1 MQKGYSF
8 KDLVYQI
15 KKHKKNFI
23 IATLV
28 AILAVA
34 VSTPAPLLM
43 PLLVDEVL
51 LKKPGILTAT
61 IDQIF
66 GKSEPYFYVL
76 VVLLITIFLRALF
89 FLLNVYQTKIFKVIS
104 KDITFNIRKDA
115 LKHIQK
121 TALSE
126 FETFGSANISSRLI
140 VDIDTID
147 KFLGVSVSRLIV
159 SVLTVIGV
167 AIVLLMIHWKLALF
181 ILFLN
186 PFVIFLTTKI
196 ARRVGKLKKKENL
209 TFEIFTEALNETL
222 DLFRQIKAANQEKN
236 FIQRVI
242 EEAKKIKKA
251 SIEFEYK
258 SDAATKFSFLVFL
271 AGFEIFRAAGI
282 LMVAYSNLSI
292 GLMLAVFGYLW
303 VMMNPI
309 QEILNI
315 QYAYHS
321 AKAALKRVN
330 DIFKLKQEP
339 SYPHLKN
346 PFKNSKTNSIELQN
360 VYFAY
365 ENGDYVLKN
374 ISMKIEKGSKVAII
388 GASGSGKT
396 TLAQIMVGFYP
407 IEKGELF
414 YDKINVKEI
423 GLDVVREHVYL
434 VLQNPQLLNATIRE
448 NLTFGK
454 KVDENKI
461 EKALKIAQLYDFIKG
476 LKNGLDT
483 HIGKDGIKLSGG
495 QRQRLSIA
503 RMILA
508 EPNVVILDESTS
520 ALDIY
525 TEESLFEALLSEF
538 LKERTTIIIAHRLTT
553 IRQADYIYVLDKGQ
567 IIEEGTQ
574 EFLMKKEGVFFE
586 FLSKGRG

>member
-8 KDLVYQI
+8 KDLVKQI
-15 KKHKKNFI
+15 EKHKKNFI

-34 VSTPAPLLM
+34 ISTPAPLLI

-51 LKKPGILTAT
+51 LKKPGVVTHT
-61 IDQIF
+61 IDAVF

-76 VVLLITIFLRALF
+76 VVLLLTIFLRSMF
-89 FLLNVYQTKIFKVIS
+89 FILNVFQTKIFKIIS
-104 KDITFNIRKDA
+104 KDITYNLRKEV

-167 AIVLLMIHWKLALF
+167 AVVLLLIHWKLALF

-196 ARRVGKLKKKENL
+196 ARRVGKLKREENFS
-209 TFEIFTEALNETL
+209 FEMFTKALNETL
-222 DLFRQIKAANQEKN
+222 DLFRQIKAANKEKD
-236 FIQRVI
+236 FIERI
-242 EEAKKIKKA
+242 ILKAKEIKNA

-258 SDAATKFSFLVFL
+258 SDAASKFSFLIFL
-271 AGFEIFRAAGI
+271 TGFEIFRAAGI
-282 LMVAYSNLSI
+282 LMVAYSDLTI
-292 GLMLAVFGYLW
+292 GLMMAIFGYLW

-321 AKAALKRVN
+321 ATAALDRIN
-330 DIFKLKQEP
+330 DILSLKKEP
-339 SYPHLKN
+339 VYPHLKN
-346 PFKNSKTNSIELQN
+346 PFKNTKTNSIKLKEI
-360 VYFAY
+360 YFAY
-365 ENGDYVLKN
+365 ENRDYVLKGVSLD
-374 ISMKIEKGSKVAII
+374 IKKGSKVAIV

-407 IEKGELF
+407 ANSGDIF
-414 YDKINVKEI
+414 YDDINVKEI
-423 GLDVVREHVYL
+423 GLDIVREHVYL

-454 KVDENKI
+454 KVSEDEINN
-461 EKALKIAQLYDFIKG
+461 ALKIAQLYDFIKT
-476 LKNGLDT
+476 LKNGIDT

-503 RMILA
+503 RMIIA
-508 EPNVVILDESTS
+508 KPNIVILDESTS
-520 ALDIY
+520 ALDVY

-538 LKERTTIIIAHRLTT
+538 LKERTTIIIAHRLNT
-553 IRQADYIYVLDKGQ
+553 IRQADYIYVLDKGK

-574 EFLMKKEGVFFE
+574 EFLMEKEGLFFQ
-586 FLSKGRG
+586 FLSKGKR

>member
-8 KDLVYQI
+8 KDLLKQI

-34 VSTPAPLLM
+34 ISTPAPLLI

-51 LKKPGILTAT
+51 LKKPGVVTHT
-61 IDQIF
+61 IDAVF

-76 VVLLITIFLRALF
+76 IVLFLTVFLRSMF
-89 FLLNVYQTKIFKVIS
+89 FILNVFQTKIFKIIS
-104 KDITFNIRKDA
+104 KDITYNLRKEV

-147 KFLGVSVSRLIV
+147 KFLGVSVSKLIV

-167 AIVLLMIHWKLALF
+167 AVVLLLIHWKLALF

-196 ARRVGKLKKKENL
+196 ARKVGKLKREENFS
-209 TFEIFTEALNETL
+209 FEMFTKALNETL
-222 DLFRQIKAANQEKN
+222 DLFRQIKAANKEKD
-236 FIQRVI
+236 FIERI
-242 EEAKKIKKA
+242 ILKAKEIKNA

-258 SDAATKFSFLVFL
+258 SDAASKFSFLIFL
-271 AGFEIFRAAGI
+271 TGFEIFRAAGI
-282 LMVAYSNLSI
+282 LMVAYSDLTI
-292 GLMLAVFGYLW
+292 GLMMAIFGYLW

-321 AKAALKRVN
+321 ATAALDRIN
-330 DIFKLKQEP
+330 DILRLKKEP
-339 SYPHLKN
+339 IYPHLKN
-346 PFKNSKTNSIELQN
+346 PFENTKTNSIKLKDI
-360 VYFAY
+360 YFAY
-365 ENGDYVLKN
+365 ENRDYVLKGVSLD
-374 ISMKIEKGSKVAII
+374 IKKGSKVAIV

-407 IEKGELF
+407 ANSGDIF
-414 YDKINVKEI
+414 YDEINVKEI
-423 GLDVVREHVYL
+423 GLDIVREHVYL

-454 KVDENKI
+454 KVSEDEINN
-461 EKALKIAQLYDFIKG
+461 ALKIAQLYDFIKT
-476 LKNGLDT
+476 LKNGIDT

-503 RMILA
+503 RMIIA
-508 EPNVVILDESTS
+508 KPNIVILDESTS
-520 ALDIY
+520 ALDVY

-538 LKERTTIIIAHRLTT
+538 LKERTTIIIAHRLNT
-553 IRQADYIYVLDKGQ
+553 IRQADYIYVLDKGK

-574 EFLMKKEGVFFE
+574 EFLMEKEGLFFQ
-586 FLSKGRG
+586 FLSKGKR

>member
-8 KDLVYQI
+8 RDLLYQVQ
-15 KKHKKNFI
+15 KYKKNFI
-23 IATLV
+23 IATLA

-51 LKKPGILTAT
+51 LKKPGIITNT

-66 GKSEPYFYVL
+66 GKSQPYFYVL
-76 VVLLITIFLRALF
+76 IVLFLTIFLRGVF
-89 FLLNVYQTKIFKVIS
+89 FILNVYQSKIFKIIS
-104 KDITFNIRKDA
+104 KDITFNLRKA
-115 LKHIQK
+115 VLKHIEK

-126 FETFGSANISSRLI
+126 FEIFGSSNISSRLI

-147 KFLGVSVSRLIV
+147 NFLGVSISRLIV
-159 SVLTVIGV
+159 SVLTVLGV
-167 AIVLLMIHWKLALF
+167 GIVLLAIHWKLALF

-196 ARRVGKLKKKENL
+196 ARRVGKLKREENL
-209 TFEIFTEALNETL
+209 RFEIFTQSLNETL

-236 FIQRVI
+236 FIQKVI
-242 EEAKKIKKA
+242 LSAKKIKDA
-251 SIEFEYK
+251 SVEFEYK
-258 SDAATKFSFLVFL
+258 SDVAAKFSFLVFL

-282 LMVAYSNLSI
+282 LMVAYSDLTI

-321 AKAALKRVN
+321 AQSALDRINK
-330 DIFKLKQEP
+330 ILTLKKEP
-339 SYPHLKN
+339 QYPHLKN
-346 PFKNSKTNSIELQN
+346 PFKESKTNSIKLQN
-360 VYFAY
+360 IYFAY
-365 ENGDYVLKN
+365 EDRDYVLEDVSMN
-374 ISMKIEKGSKVAII
+374 IKKGSKIAII

-407 IEKGELF
+407 VEKGEIY
-414 YDKINVKEI
+414 YDDINVKEI

-454 KVDENKI
+454 KVSEDEI
-461 EKALKIAQLYDFIKG
+461 YEALKIAQLYDFIKE

-483 HIGKDGIKLSGG
+483 QIGRDGIKLSGG

-503 RMILA
+503 RMIIA
-508 EPNVVILDESTS
+508 KPNVVILDESTS
-520 ALDIY
+520 ALDVY
-525 TEESLFEALLSEF
+525 TEESLFEALLSGF

-553 IRQADYIYVLDKGQ
+553 IRQADYIYVLDKGK

-574 EFLMKKEGVFFE
+574 EFLMKKEGLFFE
-586 FLSKGRG
+586 FLSKGTR